1 MRCGTRVSD
10 TNTQAIET
18 SPNQSARNF
27 LIHEV
32 EKDGSPLSLHGLH
45 LKATA
50 QGASDRQDEC
60 AREASAFVQVYHA
73 AHAAVSD
80 DSLRLRRDDQ
90 LLCASIAFVRM
101 VDVAI
106 QHIYSVSKQEQIQL
120 ETSAVVSELFNHLHT
135 HFPHVED
142 AKLKNQLRNY
152 VLRHHPAR
160 LQCNDKKCRPGFCT
174 GGAGDRCRKSRLTLA
189 LVERLNDGQTSFQ
202 TALDEVRTY
211 LGPGAGTAAS
221 HVVHTHTPHMSFT
234 HTRLTCR
241 SHTHASHVV
250 HTHTPH
256 MSFTHTRLTRNRR
269 RRLHGAQV

>member
-1 MRCGTRVSD
+1 MSD

-18 SPNQSARNF
+18 SPNQNARNF

-32 EKDGSPLSLHGLH
+32 EQDGTPLSLHGLY

-50 QGASDRQDEC
+50 QGASDRQ
-60 AREASAFVQVYHA
+60 ASAFVQVYNSA
-73 AHAAVSD
+73 NATVSD
-80 DSLRLRRDDQ
+80 DSLRLRRDDH

-101 VDVAI
+101 FDVAI
-106 QHIYSVSKQEQIQL
+106 QHMYSVSEEEKNQL
-120 ETSAVVSELFNHLHT
+120 ETSAAFSELFNHLHT

-160 LQCNDKKCRPGFCT
+160 LKCNDQTCVEGFCT

-189 LVERLNDGQTSFQ
+189 LVARLNDGQTSFH
-202 TALDEVRTY
+202 TALDEVKTY

-221 HVVHTHTPHMSFT
+221 HVAHA
-234 HTRLTCR
+234 
-241 SHTHASHVV
+241 HAS
-250 HTHTPH
+250 
-256 MSFTHTRLTRNRR
+256 R
-269 RRLHGAQV
+269 